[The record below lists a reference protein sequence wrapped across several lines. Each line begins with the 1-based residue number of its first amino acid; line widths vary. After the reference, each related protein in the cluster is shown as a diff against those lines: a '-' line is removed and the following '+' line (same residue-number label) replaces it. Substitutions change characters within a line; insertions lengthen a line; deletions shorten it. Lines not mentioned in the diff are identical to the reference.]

1 MEFVIVGD
9 RDPFLLVRL
18 NTGESI
24 FAESGAMVSMA
35 ETLSLE
41 GALRGGLLS
50 GLARKLGGG
59 ESFFTQQITA
69 ASGRGEVLLA
79 PALPGDIQ
87 VLTVN
92 EQTQYRLAD
101 GAFLAAEDSVILKA
115 RTQGVGKALF
125 GGTGG
130 FIVVET
136 EGRGQLAICGFGSV
150 FCEQVSEGR
159 DLIIDNQHV
168 VAWDHHLDYSVS
180 VRTSQRSGLLGNLVG
195 SATSGEGLVT
205 RFSGN
210 GKVYLA
216 SRNLNALRA
225 AVGGLAVGSTGGQK
239 TLLAQ
244 AGLSPKPGFF
254 NDLGN

>member
-24 FAESGAMVSMA
+24 FAESGAMVAMSD
-35 ETLSLE
+35 TLSLE
-41 GALRGGLLS
+41 GALRGGVLS
-50 GLARKLGGG
+50 GLVRKLGGG
-59 ESFFTQQITA
+59 ESFFTQRITA
-69 ASGRGEVLLA
+69 AVGRGEVLLA

-92 EQTQYRLAD
+92 EQAQYRLAD
-101 GAFLAAEDSVILKA
+101 GAFLAADDSVILKA

-130 FIVVET
+130 FIIVET
-136 EGRGQLAICGFGSV
+136 EGEGQLALCGFGSV
-150 FCEQVSEGR
+150 FCEQVTPGR

-168 VAWDHHLDYSVS
+168 VAWDRQLDYSVS
-180 VRTSQRSGLLGNLVG
+180 VRTSQRRGLLGNLVG

-205 RFSGN
+205 RFSGQ

-225 AVGGLAVGSTGGQK
+225 AVGGLAVGASGGQN

-244 AGLSPKPGFF
+244 AGMTPKPGFF